1 MKAVLLVSSFL
12 YLLVSGFQTTVRRPL
27 RPFSAHTSR
36 WRTAELQRSTA
47 NDGEN
52 DAEESRSDYDDAQ
65 VTTVGSIAYYKG
77 FLESP
82 LIPAAV
88 ESEQEGDAF
97 RQEGL
102 EQAIKLGGSAT
113 VVLGVLFL
121 GFMASNGCSED
132 R

>member
-1 MKAVLLVSSFL
+1 MKAVVLLVSSFL

-27 RPFSAHTSR
+27 RPFSGAYTR
-36 WRTAELQRSTA
+36 GWRTAELLLCSTV

-52 DAEESRSDYDDAQ
+52 EVEESRSEDDAL
-65 VTTVGSIAYYKG
+65 TTVGSTAYYKG

-88 ESEQEGDAF
+88 ESEKEGDAF

-121 GFMASNGCSED
+121 GFMASNGLL
-132 R
+132 

>member
-1 MKAVLLVSSFL
+1 M
-12 YLLVSGFQTTVRRPL
+12 
-27 RPFSAHTSR
+27 
-36 WRTAELQRSTA
+36 

-52 DAEESRSDYDDAQ
+52 EVEESRSEDDAL
-65 VTTVGSIAYYKG
+65 TTVGSTAYYKG

-88 ESEQEGDAF
+88 ESEKEGDAF

-121 GFMASNGCSED
+121 GFMASNGLL
-132 R
+132 